1 MGVVTLVRRVL
12 VLALAIAAFT
22 FVSLQFA
29 HMINENIAMAN
40 SLSAVQ
46 DDIEQMRERRR
57 HQEMEIRRLNDP
69 DGAVPEIHERLRLVR
84 PNEALI
90 YVKPAVP
97 QKP

>member
-1 MGVVTLVRRVL
+1 
-12 VLALAIAAFT
+12 
-22 FVSLQFA
+22 
-29 HMINENIAMAN
+29 MINENIAMAN